1 MAPDASAP
9 TSPDFGETASDKH
22 THAEV
27 LDVEDVGRLL
37 RVGRN
42 TVYELVGRNAIPH
55 RRVGKNIRFSRAAIL
70 TWLAIGI
77 AKDGK

>member
-1 MAPDASAP
+1 MATDAHAP
-9 TSPDFGETASDKH
+9 TRLDFEETASN